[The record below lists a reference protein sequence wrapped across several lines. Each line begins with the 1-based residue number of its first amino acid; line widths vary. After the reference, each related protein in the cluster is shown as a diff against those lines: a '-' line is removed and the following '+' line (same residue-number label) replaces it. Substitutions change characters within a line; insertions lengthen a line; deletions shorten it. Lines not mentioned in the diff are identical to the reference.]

1 MHGHNRAFI
10 RHPSDIPIELLA
22 ERRIPAANGEL
33 HDVSLGGLSCRS
45 EKRLNVGALVRVKIP
60 FVRPPFETEGRV
72 VWCRRSNSEYEVGIQ
87 FIEVQAAFK
96 ARMVEQICHIEHY
109 KNEIREREGR
119 ELSGHQAAMEWISKY
134 ASQFPDPAMNEPEE
148 PERHG

>member
-1 MHGHNRAFI
+1 M
-10 RHPSDIPIELLA
+10 
-22 ERRIPAANGEL
+22 
-33 HDVSLGGLSCRS
+33 
-45 EKRLNVGALVRVKIP
+45 RVKIP

-72 VWCRRSNSEYEVGIQ
+72 VWCRRSSSDYEVGIQ

-109 KNEIREREGR
+109 KNEVREREGR

-134 ASQFPDPAMNEPEE
+134 ASQFPDPALNELEE
-148 PERHG
+148 SGRRG